1 MVNNFNTPVDNRY
14 SFELYKSNVCHK
26 LKKLG
31 DIEFLIETLNNDDI
45 LIYYEKQW
53 YPECL
58 YLLAMVDYIS
68 RENGIE
74 LCEDYND
81 LRRRKLSETIY
92 PASVLALC
100 VANKSDLPKRQ
111 AYREAIPEFIRFNI
125 VESDVRNVN

>member
-1 MVNNFNTPVDNRY
+1 M
-14 SFELYKSNVCHK
+14 CHK
-26 LKKLG
+26 LKNLG

-45 LIYYEKQW
+45 RLYFEKQW

-74 LCEDYND
+74 LCEEYND
-81 LRRRKLSETIY
+81 LRKRKLSETIY

-100 VANKSDLPKRQ
+100 VASKSDLPKRQ